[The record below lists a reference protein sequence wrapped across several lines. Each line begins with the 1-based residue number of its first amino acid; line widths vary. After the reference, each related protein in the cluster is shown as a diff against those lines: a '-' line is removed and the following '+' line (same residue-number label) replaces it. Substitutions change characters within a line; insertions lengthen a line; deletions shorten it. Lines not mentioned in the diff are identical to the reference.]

1 MSESN
6 VFIPMLDG
14 TRLAATLYLPDSG
27 SPWPALLEAY
37 PYRKDDLA
45 TGAAEYRRLRD
56 EGSYA
61 VCRIDVRGTGT
72 SEGVATAE
80 YPPQEQDDLCEVID
94 WLSRQEW
101 CTGSVGMFGTS
112 YSGFN
117 TIQVAMTLFHP
128 FPALP
133 EKTGVGSG

>member
-1 MSESN
+1 MPLTGRGSRRCGGIVATLALLKRSVAASMLCGVCVPMSESN
-6 VFIPMLDG
+6 LFIPMLDG

-27 SPWPALLEAY
+27 NPWPALLEAY

-80 YPPQEQDDLCEVID
+80 YPPQEQDDL
-94 WLSRQEW
+94 
-101 CTGSVGMFGTS
+101 
-112 YSGFN
+112 
-117 TIQVAMTLFHP
+117 
-128 FPALP
+128 
-133 EKTGVGSG
+133 